1 MIIFSKLCR
10 KLPGIFDVTLFDS
23 FSLTGDTRDDFY
35 NVVKLIILLQHPV
48 WRGAKDYDNF
58 SADLSLKHMFLRK
71 EKKDLSFH

>member
-10 KLPGIFDVTLFDS
+10 KLPGIFDVILFDS